1 MTRGSVPF
9 YYQNSSDHSLYQG
22 HYLDRTIYAFPIVSS
37 NARGG
42 FQTPAKAN
50 NDFLPT
56 NNGGG
61 FPSSPALTSPNKV
74 NSPMNKGVVLKGRIE
89 IGGYITPFKRPP
101 LVSEDTE
108 KECVRRSAINYG
120 ELESTGRRLFIEPRN
135 ESSPRALPRA
145 VAFSQ
150 KPPGF
155 FYIPLGAFRYTPN
168 PLPYLPLYT
177 PRNKNE
183 NAKNNDLFLGSDFQG
198 YSGVPQNLALYSGA
212 SFLTHVQMPFPV
224 IASQS
229 LVSQN
234 LPLNNGVGFSSPLPA
249 SPSKAGTRIDLVSS
263 SYFSPQPNPEAIQPE
278 EQNRQLQPSEEVKIT
293 LEEVEKALVFSKN
306 YKPPFYKE
314 VKLEIKKHETIIE
327 KINSFYNKLFNKPD
341 YAKTVE
347 DNKTKALV
355 REYKIADIATKADG
369 SKVTEYIE
377 KLRNPQEDIKKFRH
391 TGEPETN
398 NLYNE
403 LNKLEP
409 NFLTK
414 GSFFSP
420 NHNLR
425 EKIANALEL
434 GLEIKQKNNPELNHL
449 IKAIGMD
456 YYADP
461 KVGQIAKLARMINYN
476 DDALTALS
484 EKGIKK
490 QIIDFASLIILP
502 VVHSP
507 KLINPPL
514 GGYHVVSLPERH
526 YEDGPSSK
534 THSQEVK
541 NLFPEPSPSNS
552 RG

>member
-9 YYQNSSDHSLYQG
+9 YYENSPDHSLYNQG
-22 HYLDRTIYAFPIVSS
+22 RYLDRTIYAFPIVSS
-37 NARGG
+37 NARS
-42 FQTPAKAN
+42 
-50 NDFLPT
+50 
-56 NNGGG
+56 G
-61 FPSSPALTSPNKV
+61 FPSSPALTSPIKV
-74 NSPMNKGVVLKGRIE
+74 NSPMNNGVVVEGRIGR
-89 IGGYITPFKRPP
+89 GGYTTPPFNRPP
-101 LVSEDTE
+101 LVSDNTGA
-108 KECVRRSAINYG
+108 ECVRQSNAIHDKLAG
-120 ELESTGRRLFIEPRN
+120 LPTRLFSEPRN
-135 ESSPRALPRA
+135 ESSPRA

-150 KPPGF
+150 KPLPRLH
-155 FYIPLGAFRYTPN
+155 YIRLGAFRNT
-168 PLPYLPLYT
+168 PLPLPHIPLNT
-177 PRNKNE
+177 PRDERKKAIN
-183 NAKNNDLFLGSDFQG
+183 LHP
-198 YSGVPQNLALYSGA
+198 YSKVYSEVPQNLALYSGA
-212 SFLTHVQMPFPV
+212 SF
-224 IASQS
+224 
-229 LVSQN
+229 
-234 LPLNNGVGFSSPLPA
+234 SSPLP
-249 SPSKAGTRIDLVSS
+249 VSS
-263 SYFSPQPNPEAIQPE
+263 STVRLGVDLLEQSLQLSPQAIQSE
-278 EQNRQLQPSEEVKIT
+278 GQNRQLQPSEEVKIT

-306 YKPPFYKE
+306 YKPLFYKE

-369 SKVTEYIE
+369 SKVREYIE

-420 NHNLR
+420 KHNLR

-434 GLEIKQKNNPELNHL
+434 GLEIKQKNNLELNHL

-514 GGYHVVSLPERH
+514 GDYHVDGLPERH
-526 YEDGPSSK
+526 YEDGPSPSA
-534 THSQEVK
+534 HSRQAK
-541 NLFPEPSPSNS
+541 NLFETSCNQTVAVS
-552 RG
+552 RQ